1 MDQKKTGAFLQILRK
16 EKGLTQEELAEKFSV
31 TSRTVS
37 RWETGRNMPDIS
49 LLTEIAD
56 FYEVDVRE
64 IIEGERKSEMMDEEI
79 KDVADKMADYADMEK
94 SKLCK
99 WVQIIG
105 FIGVILVTLSIV
117 LQGIGYEPELR
128 SGVAIAASFIALIA
142 LAITTLYANGVLAK
156 LTKKKGFN
164 LFIKFSVFALVLV
177 SLKYILGIL
186 YVVGYLLHG
195 IYAPLGKVEGIDKYD
210 KTKLVEKY
218 AGDLN
223 SKLLLFPD
231 SVDGAVEADYHQGL
245 KEGIFDTDGYV
256 FLEVKYSDAD
266 YETEKNRLAE
276 VSNVVE
282 DIDWSTNQTI
292 TKNTKKVKYDDETY
306 NYPAIIANDGYSDA
320 YEYALLDEKND
331 TIIYVALSY
340 PEFYQMS
347 KYKDYL
353 KENRSEYQID
363 DTLNQFTIYY

>member
-1 MDQKKTGAFLQILRK
+1 MDQKKTGEFLQSLRK
-16 EKGLTQEELAEKFSV
+16 AKGMTQEELAEKFSV

-64 IIEGERKSEMMDEEI
+64 IIEGERKSEMMDEEV

-94 SKLCK
+94 SRLCK

-117 LQGIGYEPELR
+117 LQGIGYEPGLR
-128 SGVAIAASFIALIA
+128 SGIALAASFVALIA
-142 LAITTLYANGVLAK
+142 MAITTLYANGVLAK
-156 LTKKKGFN
+156 LTKKKEIN
-164 LFIKFSVFALVLV
+164 LFIKFSVFALILV

-218 AGDLN
+218 ASDLN
-223 SKLLLFPD
+223 SKLLLFPE
-231 SVDGAVEADYHQGL
+231 SVNGAVEADYHQGL

-256 FLEVKYSDAD
+256 FLEVKYSDED
-266 YETEKNRLAE
+266 YEAEKKRLSE
-276 VSNVVE
+276 TSNEIE
-282 DIDWSTNQTI
+282 DFDRSTNRTTSKI
-292 TKNTKKVKYDDETY
+292 TKKVKYDDELY
-306 NYPAIIANDGYSDA
+306 NYPAIIASDGYSDA

-331 TIIYVALSY
+331 TIIYAALSY

-353 KENRSEYQID
+353 KKNKSEYKIN
-363 DTLNQFTIYY
+363 DTLERFTIYY

>member
-1 MDQKKTGAFLQILRK
+1 MDQKKTGEFLQSLRK
-16 EKGLTQEELAEKFSV
+16 EKGMTQEELAEKFSV

-64 IIEGERKSEMMDEEI
+64 IIEGERKSEMMDEEV

-94 SKLCK
+94 SRLCK

-117 LQGIGYEPELR
+117 LQGIGYEPGLR
-128 SGVAIAASFIALIA
+128 AGIALAASFVALIA
-142 LAITTLYANGVLAK
+142 MAVTTLYANGVLAK

-164 LFIKFSVFALVLV
+164 LFIKFSVFALILV
-177 SLKYILGIL
+177 SLKYIFGIL

-218 AGDLN
+218 ASDLN
-223 SKLLLFPD
+223 SKLLLFPE

-256 FLEVKYSDAD
+256 FL
-266 YETEKNRLAE
+266 
-276 VSNVVE
+276 
-282 DIDWSTNQTI
+282 
-292 TKNTKKVKYDDETY
+292 
-306 NYPAIIANDGYSDA
+306 
-320 YEYALLDEKND
+320 
-331 TIIYVALSY
+331 
-340 PEFYQMS
+340 
-347 KYKDYL
+347 
-353 KENRSEYQID
+353 
-363 DTLNQFTIYY
+363 